1 MREHIL
7 MRENILT
14 NADSDAEFERAVR
27 GTHSDE
33 RLYSNERTHFRDRT
47 HSNQCYGDAGL
58 KTVVRGGL
66 LVRCVYESRWK
77 QRSHL

>member
-1 MREHIL
+1 MREHIIMREHIL
-7 MRENILT
+7 T
-14 NADSDAEFERAVR
+14 NADGDAELELLVR
-27 GTHSDE
+27 ETHSDE
-33 RLYSNERTHFRDRT
+33 RLYSNERTQFNDRT